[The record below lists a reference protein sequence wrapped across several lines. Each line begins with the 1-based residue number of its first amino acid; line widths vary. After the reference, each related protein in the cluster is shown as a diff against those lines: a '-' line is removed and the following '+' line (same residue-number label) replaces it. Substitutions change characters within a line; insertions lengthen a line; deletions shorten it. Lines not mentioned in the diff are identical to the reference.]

1 VDYGIASSDNRAP
14 SYEKDPSDVI
24 DLSTSWH
31 HLGNDAILTSTWS
44 SDGLT
49 IDSNL
54 FSGLVT
60 TVFVSG
66 GTAGAINSL
75 TNTIVTAVGRT
86 LQRTLYIAVNEL

>member
-1 VDYGIASSDNRAP
+1 
-14 SYEKDPSDVI
+14 
-24 DLSTSWH
+24 
-31 HLGNDAILTSTWS
+31 
-44 SDGLT
+44 
-49 IDSNL
+49 L